1 MEDKTV
7 ALSCRDF
14 RGLAASSEITT
25 RPKSHQAFHVYL
37 ADIAQYFGSKRL
49 TEMAD
54 LSGFQMSGFD
64 VLSMTYLNPQF
75 APPNDDIA
83 ALPQVDL

>member
-7 ALSCRDF
+7 ALSFRDF
-14 RGLAASSEITT
+14 RGLAASSEIAA

-54 LSGFQMSGFD
+54 IAGFRIVKM
-64 VLSMTYLNPQF
+64 
-75 APPNDDIA
+75 
-83 ALPQVDL
+83 